1 MNIRKYQLIVLLAL
15 AVLSALVSSCN
26 TQKECCKQKTTCVV
40 PTKSEHS
47 YHWYVQQDIVRQLK
61 NASESEV
68 NLFIN
73 NYFPNENGLD
83 KLDSLTQK

>member
-1 MNIRKYQLIVLLAL
+1 
-15 AVLSALVSSCN
+15 
-26 TQKECCKQKTTCVV
+26 VV
-40 PTKSEHS
+40 PTKTEHS

-68 NLFIN
+68 NLFIK